1 METQLYWHKGS
12 YNVTQIPN
20 YAIEYPWVYG
30 VQTFNINAQP
40 EERFISTNR

>member
-20 YAIEYPWVYG
+20 YAITPWVYG